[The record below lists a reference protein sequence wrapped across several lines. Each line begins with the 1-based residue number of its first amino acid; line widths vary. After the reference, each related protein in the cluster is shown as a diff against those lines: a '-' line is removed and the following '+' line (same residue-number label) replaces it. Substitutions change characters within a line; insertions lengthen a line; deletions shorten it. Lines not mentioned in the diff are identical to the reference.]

1 MTFKPAGVAVA
12 AVMAGIVA
20 PHGAHE
26 DAGVLQ
32 AAGQAMAAREAEADA
47 LAAAAMQA
55 GAAEP
60 FADQAPAQG
69 NPFDL

>member
-1 MTFKPAGVAVA
+1 MTFKPAGMAVA

-20 PHGAHE
+20 PQ
-26 DAGVLQ
+26 GVLQ
-32 AAGQAMAAREAEADA
+32 AAEQAMAAREAEADA

-60 FADQAPAQG
+60 FGDEAPAQS
-69 NPFDL
+69 NLFDL

>member
-20 PHGAHE
+20 PT
-26 DAGVLQ
+26 GVLQ
-32 AAGQAMAAREAEADA
+32 AAEQAMAAREAEADA
-47 LAAAAMQA
+47 LAAAAMRA

-60 FADQAPAQG
+60 LGEDAVAQG
-69 NPFDL
+69 NLFDL

>member
-20 PHGAHE
+20 PQGA
-26 DAGVLQ
+26 DVLQ
-32 AAGQAMAAREAEADA
+32 AADQAMAAREAEADA

-60 FADQAPAQG
+60 FADQAPAQS
-69 NPFDL
+69 NLFDL